1 MKKKTLIFILLGALS
16 VLFIGLCLF
25 FSIRGF
31 AAENKR
37 WEYFDVYKAQAED
50 YVKASPEIID
60 KYGNDI
66 SVKIDNSVS
75 YSQDRKN
82 GFFNRFYDMFIEVF
96 NPSVPDTIEE
106 FTKDINTLKFKLT
119 VNGDGYEIF
128 FEKNDC
134 GDLVISKLVAL
145 DD

>member
-16 VLFIGLCLF
+16 VLFIGLSLF
-25 FSIRGF
+25 FSIRGI
-31 AAENKR
+31 AAGNKR

-66 SVKIDNSVS
+66 SVKFDNSVS